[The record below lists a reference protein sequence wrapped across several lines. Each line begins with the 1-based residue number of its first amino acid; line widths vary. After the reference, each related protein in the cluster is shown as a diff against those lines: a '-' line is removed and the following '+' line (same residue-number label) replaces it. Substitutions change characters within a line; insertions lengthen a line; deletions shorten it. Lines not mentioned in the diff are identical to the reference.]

1 MRGATVGRHPQ
12 QAALLD
18 LHQAAAACQPIRL
31 QFHHFPREPAM
42 NGSLAQLLVH
52 MDALPKALQRLEA
65 ARRIG
70 QAQGAAVTA
79 LYAVKSRFVE
89 LPFSPEIGPGIASAL
104 QDLDDQQRR
113 LARSAFDQAL
123 ATPGTAVEW
132 AEVREDPMMAAF
144 AQQAFYADLM
154 VLGQHDPSTDA
165 TSGVPSDLAESV
177 MVMSGKP
184 ALILPY
190 AGTLPAVIGETVV
203 IAWKPAREAAR
214 AVSAAMP
221 LLKRARRVVILSW
234 SGGDEKVAGQRLDLR
249 GYLGLH
255 GVAAEWQDQGDEPS
269 AALGELLLSR
279 SFDLG
284 ADLLV
289 MGCYGHS
296 RAREWVLG
304 GTSRTVLESMTLPVL
319 MSH

>member
-1 MRGATVGRHPQ
+1 
-12 QAALLD
+12 
-18 LHQAAAACQPIRL
+18 
-31 QFHHFPREPAM
+31 M

-52 MDALPKALQRLEA
+52 MDALPNAQQRLEA
-65 ARRIG
+65 ARRLG
-70 QAQGAAVTA
+70 QAQGAAVMT
-79 LYAVKSRFVE
+79 LYAVMPRFVQ
-89 LPFSPEIGPGIASAL
+89 LPFAPEIGPGIAASL
-104 QDLDDQQRR
+104 QDIDDQQRR

-132 AEVREDPMMAAF
+132 AEIRDDPMMAAF

-154 VLGQHDPSTDA
+154 VLGQHDPSTDPS
-165 TSGVPSDLAESV
+165 SGVPSDFVENV
-177 MVMSGKP
+177 MLMSGKP

-190 AGTLPAVIGETVV
+190 AGLPPAVIGETVV

-234 SGGDEKVAGQRLDLR
+234 SGDDEKVVGKRLDLR
-249 GYLGLH
+249 GYLRLN
-255 GVAAEWQDQGDEPS
+255 GVAADWLEQGDEPS
-269 AALGELLLSR
+269 ALGEVLLSR
-279 SFDLG
+279 CFDMG

>member
-1 MRGATVGRHPQ
+1 
-12 QAALLD
+12 
-18 LHQAAAACQPIRL
+18 
-31 QFHHFPREPAM
+31 M

-52 MDALPKALQRLEA
+52 MDALPNAQQRLEA
-65 ARRIG
+65 ARRLG

-79 LYAVKSRFVE
+79 LYAVMPRFVQ
-89 LPFSPEIGPGIASAL
+89 LPFAPEIGPGIAASL
-104 QDLDDQQRR
+104 QDIDDQQRR

-132 AEVREDPMMAAF
+132 AEIRDDPMMAAF

-154 VLGQHDPSTDA
+154 VLGQHDPSTDPS
-165 TSGVPSDLAESV
+165 SGVPSDFAENV
-177 MVMSGKP
+177 MLMSGKP

-190 AGTLPAVIGETVV
+190 AGLPPAVIGETVV
-203 IAWKPAREAAR
+203 IAWKPVREAAR
-214 AVSAAMP
+214 AVGAAMP

-234 SGGDEKVAGQRLDLR
+234 AGDDENVAGKRLDLR
-249 GYLGLH
+249 GYLRLN
-255 GVAAEWQDQGDEPS
+255 GVEASWQEQGNETS
-269 AALGELLLSR
+269 GLGELLLSR

>member
-1 MRGATVGRHPQ
+1 
-12 QAALLD
+12 
-18 LHQAAAACQPIRL
+18 
-31 QFHHFPREPAM
+31 M

-52 MDALPKALQRLEA
+52 MDALPNAQQRLEA
-65 ARRIG
+65 ARRLG

-79 LYAVKSRFVE
+79 LYAVMPRFVQ
-89 LPFSPEIGPGIASAL
+89 LPFAPEIGPGIAASL
-104 QDLDDQQRR
+104 QDIDDQQRR

-132 AEVREDPMMAAF
+132 AEIRDDPMMAAF

-154 VLGQHDPSTDA
+154 VLGQHDSSTDSS
-165 TSGVPSDLAESV
+165 SGVPSDFAENV
-177 MVMSGKP
+177 MLMSGKP

-190 AGTLPAVIGETVV
+190 AGLLPAVIGETVV

-234 SGGDEKVAGQRLDLR
+234 AGDDENVAGKRLDLR
-249 GYLGLH
+249 GYLRLN
-255 GVAAEWQDQGDEPS
+255 GVEASWQEQGNETS
-269 AALGELLLSR
+269 GLGELLLSR

-304 GTSRTVLESMTLPVL
+304 GTSRTVLESMILPVL
-319 MSH
+319 MAH

>member
-1 MRGATVGRHPQ
+1 
-12 QAALLD
+12 
-18 LHQAAAACQPIRL
+18 
-31 QFHHFPREPAM
+31 M

-52 MDALPKALQRLEA
+52 MDALPNAQQRLEA
-65 ARRIG
+65 ARRLG
-70 QAQGAAVTA
+70 QAQGAAVMA
-79 LYAVKSRFVE
+79 LYAVMPRFVQ
-89 LPFSPEIGPGIASAL
+89 LPFAPEIGPGIAASL
-104 QDLDDQQRR
+104 QDIDDQQRR

-132 AEVREDPMMAAF
+132 AEIRDDPMMAAF

-154 VLGQHDPSTDA
+154 VLGQHDPSTDPS
-165 TSGVPSDLAESV
+165 SGVPSDFAENV
-177 MVMSGKP
+177 MLMSGKP

-190 AGTLPAVIGETVV
+190 AGLPPAVIGETVV
-203 IAWKPAREAAR
+203 IAWKPVREAAR
-214 AVSAAMP
+214 AVGAAMP

-234 SGGDEKVAGQRLDLR
+234 SGDDEKVVGKRLDLR
-249 GYLGLH
+249 GYLRLN
-255 GVAAEWQDQGDEPS
+255 GVEASWQEQGNETS
-269 AALGELLLSR
+269 GLGELLLSR

-304 GTSRTVLESMTLPVL
+304 GTSRTVLESMILPVL
-319 MSH
+319 MAH

>member
-1 MRGATVGRHPQ
+1 
-12 QAALLD
+12 
-18 LHQAAAACQPIRL
+18 
-31 QFHHFPREPAM
+31 M

-52 MDALPKALQRLEA
+52 MDALPNAQQRLEA
-65 ARRIG
+65 ARRLG

-79 LYAVKSRFVE
+79 LYAVMPRFVQ
-89 LPFSPEIGPGIASAL
+89 LPFAPEIGPGIAASL
-104 QDLDDQQRR
+104 QDIDDQQRR

-132 AEVREDPMMAAF
+132 AEIRDDPMMAAF

-154 VLGQHDPSTDA
+154 VLGQHDPSTDP
-165 TSGVPSDLAESV
+165 SFGVPSDFAENV
-177 MVMSGKP
+177 MLMSGKP

-190 AGTLPAVIGETVV
+190 AGLPPAVIGETVV
-203 IAWKPAREAAR
+203 IAWKPVREAAR
-214 AVSAAMP
+214 AVGAAMP

-234 SGGDEKVAGQRLDLR
+234 SGDDEKVVRKRLDLR
-249 GYLGLH
+249 GYLRLN
-255 GVAAEWQDQGDEPS
+255 GVEASWQEQGNETS
-269 AALGELLLSR
+269 GLGELLLSH

>member
-1 MRGATVGRHPQ
+1 
-12 QAALLD
+12 
-18 LHQAAAACQPIRL
+18 
-31 QFHHFPREPAM
+31 M

-52 MDALPKALQRLEA
+52 MDALPNAQQRLEA
-65 ARRIG
+65 ARRLG

-79 LYAVKSRFVE
+79 LYAVMPRFVQ
-89 LPFSPEIGPGIASAL
+89 LPFAPEIGPGIAASL
-104 QDLDDQQRR
+104 QDIDDQQRR

-123 ATPGTAVEW
+123 AMPGTAVEW
-132 AEVREDPMMAAF
+132 AEIRDDPMMAAF

-154 VLGQHDPSTDA
+154 VLGQHDPSTDPS
-165 TSGVPSDLAESV
+165 SGVPSDFAENV
-177 MVMSGKP
+177 MLMSGKP

-190 AGTLPAVIGETVV
+190 AGLPPAVIGETVV
-203 IAWKPAREAAR
+203 IAWKPVREAAR
-214 AVSAAMP
+214 AVGAAMP

-234 SGGDEKVAGQRLDLR
+234 SGDDEKVVGKRLDLR
-249 GYLGLH
+249 GYLRLN
-255 GVAAEWQDQGDEPS
+255 GVEASWQEQGNETS
-269 AALGELLLSR
+269 GLGELLLSR

>member
-1 MRGATVGRHPQ
+1 
-12 QAALLD
+12 
-18 LHQAAAACQPIRL
+18 
-31 QFHHFPREPAM
+31 M

-52 MDALPKALQRLEA
+52 MDALPNAQQRLEA
-65 ARRIG
+65 ARRLG

-79 LYAVKSRFVE
+79 LYAVMPRFVQ
-89 LPFSPEIGPGIASAL
+89 LPFAPEIGLGIAASL
-104 QDLDDQQRR
+104 QDIDDQQRR

-132 AEVREDPMMAAF
+132 AEIRNDPMMAAF

-154 VLGQHDPSTDA
+154 VLGQHDPSTDPS
-165 TSGVPSDLAESV
+165 SGVPSDFAENV
-177 MVMSGKP
+177 MLMSGKP

-190 AGTLPAVIGETVV
+190 AGLPPAVIDETVV
-203 IAWKPAREAAR
+203 IAWKPVREAAR
-214 AVSAAMP
+214 AVGAAMP

-234 SGGDEKVAGQRLDLR
+234 SGDDKKVVGKRLDLR
-249 GYLGLH
+249 GYLRLN
-255 GVAAEWQDQGDEPS
+255 GVEASWQEQGNETS
-269 AALGELLLSR
+269 GLGELLLSR

-289 MGCYGHS
+289 MGCYGHR

>member
-1 MRGATVGRHPQ
+1 
-12 QAALLD
+12 
-18 LHQAAAACQPIRL
+18 
-31 QFHHFPREPAM
+31 M

-52 MDALPKALQRLEA
+52 MDALPNAQQRLEA
-65 ARRIG
+65 ARRLG
-70 QAQGAAVTA
+70 QAQGAAVMT
-79 LYAVKSRFVE
+79 LYAVMPRFVQ
-89 LPFSPEIGPGIASAL
+89 LPFAPEIGPGIAASL
-104 QDLDDQQRR
+104 QDIDDQQRR

-132 AEVREDPMMAAF
+132 AEIRDDPMMAAF

-154 VLGQHDPSTDA
+154 VLGQHDPCTDPS
-165 TSGVPSDLAESV
+165 SGVPSDFVENV
-177 MVMSGKP
+177 MLMSGKP

-190 AGTLPAVIGETVV
+190 AGLPPAVIGETVV

-234 SGGDEKVAGQRLDLR
+234 SGDDEKVVGKRLDLR
-249 GYLGLH
+249 GYLRLN
-255 GVAAEWQDQGDEPS
+255 GVEASWQEQGNETS
-269 AALGELLLSR
+269 GLGELLLSR

>member
-1 MRGATVGRHPQ
+1 
-12 QAALLD
+12 
-18 LHQAAAACQPIRL
+18 
-31 QFHHFPREPAM
+31 M

-52 MDALPKALQRLEA
+52 MDALPNAQQRLEA
-65 ARRIG
+65 ARRLG
-70 QAQGAAVTA
+70 QAQGAAVMA
-79 LYAVKSRFVE
+79 LYAVMPRFVQ
-89 LPFSPEIGPGIASAL
+89 LPFAPEIGPGIAASL
-104 QDLDDQQRR
+104 QDIDDQQRR

-132 AEVREDPMMAAF
+132 AEIRDDPMMAAF

-154 VLGQHDPSTDA
+154 VLGQHDPSTDP
-165 TSGVPSDLAESV
+165 SFGVPSDFAENV
-177 MVMSGKP
+177 MLMSGKP

-190 AGTLPAVIGETVV
+190 AGLPPAVIGETVV
-203 IAWKPAREAAR
+203 IAWKPVREAAR
-214 AVSAAMP
+214 AVGAAMP

-234 SGGDEKVAGQRLDLR
+234 SGDDEKVVGKRLDLR
-249 GYLGLH
+249 GYLRLN
-255 GVAAEWQDQGDEPS
+255 GVEASWQEQGNETS
-269 AALGELLLSR
+269 GLGELLLSR

>member
-1 MRGATVGRHPQ
+1 
-12 QAALLD
+12 
-18 LHQAAAACQPIRL
+18 
-31 QFHHFPREPAM
+31 M

-52 MDALPKALQRLEA
+52 MDALPNAQQRLEA
-65 ARRIG
+65 ARRLG
-70 QAQGAAVTA
+70 QAQGAAVMA
-79 LYAVKSRFVE
+79 LYAVMPRFVQ
-89 LPFSPEIGPGIASAL
+89 LPFAPEIGPGIAASL
-104 QDLDDQQRR
+104 QDIDDQQRR

-132 AEVREDPMMAAF
+132 AEIRNDPMMAAF

-154 VLGQHDPSTDA
+154 VLGQHDPSTDPS
-165 TSGVPSDLAESV
+165 SGVPSDFAENV
-177 MVMSGKP
+177 MLMSGKP

-190 AGTLPAVIGETVV
+190 AGLPPAVIGETVV
-203 IAWKPAREAAR
+203 IAWKPVREAAR
-214 AVSAAMP
+214 AVGAAMP

-234 SGGDEKVAGQRLDLR
+234 SGDDKKVVGKRLDLR
-249 GYLGLH
+249 GYLRLN
-255 GVAAEWQDQGDEPS
+255 GVEASWQEQGNETS
-269 AALGELLLSR
+269 GLGELLLSR

>member
-1 MRGATVGRHPQ
+1 
-12 QAALLD
+12 
-18 LHQAAAACQPIRL
+18 
-31 QFHHFPREPAM
+31 M

-52 MDALPKALQRLEA
+52 MDALPKAQQRLEA
-65 ARRIG
+65 ARRLG

-79 LYAVKSRFVE
+79 LYAVMSRFVE
-89 LPFSPEIGPGIASAL
+89 LPFSPEIGPGIASTL
-104 QDLDDQQRR
+104 HDSDDQQRR
-113 LARSAFDQAL
+113 LARSAFDQVLAL
-123 ATPGTAVEW
+123 PGAAVEW
-132 AEVREDPMMAAF
+132 AEIRNDPMMAAF

-154 VLGQHDPSTDA
+154 VLGQHDPSTDSS
-165 TSGVPSDLAESV
+165 SGVPADFAENV
-177 MVMSGKP
+177 MLMSGKP

-190 AGTLPAVIGETVV
+190 AGLAPAVIGETVV
-203 IAWKPAREAAR
+203 IAWKPTREAAR

-234 SGGDEKVAGQRLDLR
+234 SGGDEKVVGKRLDLS
-249 GYLGLH
+249 GYLRLN
-255 GVAAEWQDQGDEPS
+255 GVEASWLEQGSETS
-269 AALGELLLSR
+269 ALGELLLSR
-279 SFDLG
+279 SFDIG

>member
-1 MRGATVGRHPQ
+1 
-12 QAALLD
+12 
-18 LHQAAAACQPIRL
+18 
-31 QFHHFPREPAM
+31 M
-42 NGSLAQLLVH
+42 NESFAQLLVH
-52 MDALPKALQRLEA
+52 MDALPKAQQRLEA
-65 ARRIG
+65 ARRLG

-79 LYAVKSRFVE
+79 LYAVMSHFVE
-89 LPFSPEIGPGIASAL
+89 LPFAPEIGPGIASAL
-104 QDLDDQQRR
+104 QDIDDQQRR
-113 LARSAFDQAL
+113 LARTAFDQAL

-132 AEVREDPMMAAF
+132 AEIRQDPMMAAF

-154 VLGQHDPSTDA
+154 VLGQHDPSTA
-165 TSGVPSDLAESV
+165 SSSGVPSDFAENV

-190 AGTLPAVIGETVV
+190 AGMPPAVIGETVV

-214 AVSAAMP
+214 AVSVAMP

-234 SGGDEKVAGQRLDLR
+234 SGGDAKVVGKRLDLR
-249 GYLGLH
+249 GYLRLNGITADWL
-255 GVAAEWQDQGDEPS
+255 EQGDEPS
-269 AALGELLLSR
+269 ALGEVLLSR
-279 SFDLG
+279 SFDMG

-289 MGCYGHS
+289 MGCYSHS

-319 MSH
+319 MAH